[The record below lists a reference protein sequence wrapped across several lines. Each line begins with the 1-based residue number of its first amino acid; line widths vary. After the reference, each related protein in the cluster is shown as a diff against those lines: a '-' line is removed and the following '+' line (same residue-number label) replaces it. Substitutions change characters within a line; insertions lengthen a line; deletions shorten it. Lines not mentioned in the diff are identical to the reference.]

1 MVIEEDLLTGGGGFG
16 VFIELLRVIGA
27 PVCLDTGI
35 PTNNIRNVTYLL
47 TSFNKCYPKHAFKSD
62 YIDMRLY

>member
-35 PTNNIRNVTYLL
+35 PTTISGMLLIYSHHSINVTQNMLL
-47 TSFNKCYPKHAFKSD
+47 NL
-62 YIDMRLY
+62 IILI